1 MHPDLSQTDQVTVA
15 SSLSKYRMA
24 FCPACRSFQ
33 SQNLDKA
40 FRLHSCVPGP
50 IAVSNPSVVP
60 PPSLVCP
67 AIDVIPSSAPAA
79 SSEDFVID
87 PEAPSRV
94 EPAPAP
100 EHLELPVPN
109 EPLLEANEPLPD
121 DYLTLDKAF
130 CTKLTWS
137 DIPSEMSAPFIDF
150 CKNILVAYKIA
161 SSGNDLPQMTRQLSH
176 FLLVPQLLLA
186 RPRGGPTAISHLR
199 RQIDFA
205 ASKYSEQEAY
215 CSATLNSIQQRT
227 LKANLKEPSL
237 MSSQDRDTQHRIS
250 NARKFMRLGLLGRAA
265 RALLKSKP
273 PLVDQYAIDQL
284 RLLHPPAASLI
295 LPPVPHPLFNKVDK
309 DKLARIIKSR
319 LANGSAAGPS
329 GWTGELLAVL
339 IDSNDCLTGLSYII
353 QDIANN
359 RLEPHARDLLTQSKL
374 FAIPKSET
382 DPTPRPLAI
391 AEPLLKLANL
401 YQLEGLSEP
410 LSALLGPLQEA
421 VCSPSGCEKAI
432 HVLNAA
438 LEARSSAVESLPVV
452 LLADASNAFQ
462 TVPRVEVL
470 SQLFLNSDLSALHG
484 IASFMY
490 GSPSSLVT
498 LLADNS
504 IERISSE
511 EGVKQGCNLGTILY
525 CIAMQPTFTSAIK
538 DLDVAAK
545 AYADDFSAVGSPV
558 NIAEVINR
566 LANSNYGLNRS
577 KTKVLWPH
585 FVDPPAD
592 VVTLF
597 ADLGIQIIRNG
608 APLLGGYITI
618 PGAVQNQAAIDHLRT
633 VVTKHDSMIAA
644 ISHPCMRKQDALL
657 LLRYCTV
664 PALAFQARITPLEIG
679 AGPFA
684 DFDEKIQECVLKK
697 LLFLEGESLPS
708 LKANIDHFHSASFES
723 ILTQIALPLRLGGL
737 GIRSLV
743 ASHSQAYWASMAAA
757 SNEVDACFEVPQAL
771 ADSTVQR
778 NRAVTLQSLLAL
790 GVPAKAAAS
799 LADEPTDVF
808 LPSSTST
815 SVSEF
820 YKSAL
825 SVKSFRLQKILSS
838 AAEDH
843 KLATLLNSF
852 APAEVR
858 RMESLASLG
867 ASAWLTAV
875 PHPDWPSLSIPD
887 DVFRRALRLRLHL
900 PVDSAQFDKCFHC
913 NTSISSPSA
922 DLFHFLS
929 CPKRRQ
935 AIIHRHD
942 LIVKS
947 ITAAANRAGAPSG
960 NEPTSHRLNSNVIR
974 VRPDNYSHFPNGSY
988 VLCDV
993 SVIHAGSPS
1002 FRSSSVLGS
1011 LRKRAAAKIKKYST
1025 YAAQVRASFTPL
1037 VIEVF
1042 GALHPDFY
1050 EHLKKIR
1057 DAALRNT
1064 VCRSQDKAAYLA
1076 RLVQVLSI
1084 KLQIGNSWIIDEFV
1098 RK

>member
-1 MHPDLSQTDQVTVA
+1 MHPCVPATVSNVTAATPVSA
-15 SSLSKYRMA
+15 SSSA
-24 FCPACRSFQ
+24 IPADIHVDV
-33 SQNLDKA
+33 LE
-40 FRLHSCVPGP
+40 VP
-50 IAVSNPSVVP
+50 S
-60 PPSLVCP
+60 P
-67 AIDVIPSSAPAA
+67 A
-79 SSEDFVID
+79 
-87 PEAPSRV
+87 
-94 EPAPAP
+94 EPN
-100 EHLELPVPN
+100 PVPELLEVQVPS
-109 EPLLEANEPLPD
+109 EPLPEANEPLPD

-150 CKNILVAYKIA
+150 CKNILLAYKLA
-161 SSGNDLPQMTRQLSH
+161 SSSNNLPQMTRQLSH
-176 FLLVPQLLLA
+176 FLLVPQLLLG
-186 RPRGGPTAISHLR
+186 RPRGGPAAISHLR

-215 CSATLNSIQQRT
+215 CSATLNAIQQRT
-227 LKANLKEPSL
+227 LKTNLNDPTVV
-237 MSSQDRDTQHRIS
+237 SQDRDTQRRIS
-250 NARKFMRLGLLGRAA
+250 NAKKFMRLGLLGRAA
-265 RALLKSKP
+265 KALLKPKP
-273 PLVDQYAIDQL
+273 VLVDQYAIDQL
-284 RLLHPPAASLI
+284 RLLHPPASSPS
-295 LPPVPHPLFNKVDK
+295 LPPVPCPLFNKVDK

-319 LANGSAAGPS
+319 LANGSTAGPS

-374 FAIPKSET
+374 FAIPKSES

-421 VCSPSGCEKAI
+421 VCSPSGCERVI

-438 LEARSSAVESLPVV
+438 LEARSTSVDSLPVV

-462 TVPRVEVL
+462 RVPRVEVL

-484 IASFMY
+484 IASFTY
-490 GSPSSLVT
+490 GSPSSLVS

-525 CIAMQPTFTSAIK
+525 CIAMQPTFINAIK
-538 DLDVAAK
+538 DLDVTAK

-558 NIAEVINR
+558 HIAEVINR

-577 KTKVLWPH
+577 KSKVLWPH
-585 FVDPPAD
+585 SVDPPAD
-592 VVTLF
+592 VAKLF
-597 ADLGIQIIRNG
+597 DDLGIQIIRNG
-608 APLLGGYITI
+608 APLLGGFITV
-618 PGAVQNQAAIDHLRT
+618 PGAVQNQAAIDHLRS

-644 ISHPCMRKQDALL
+644 LSHPSMRKQDALL

-679 AGPFA
+679 SAPFA
-684 DFDEKIQECVLKK
+684 EFDEKIQECVLNK
-697 LLFLEGESLPS
+697 LLFLEGETVSS
-708 LKANIDHFHSASFES
+708 LKANIEHFQSAPFES
-723 ILTQIALPLRLGGL
+723 VLTQMALPLRLGGL

-743 ASHSQAYWASMAAA
+743 TSHSQAFWASSAAA
-757 SNEVDACFEVPQAL
+757 SNEVDACFALPQAL
-771 ADSTVQR
+771 AESAVQR
-778 NRAVTLQSLLAL
+778 NRAAALQSLLAL
-790 GVPAKAAAS
+790 GIPAKTTAS
-799 LADEPTDVF
+799 LADEPADAF
-808 LPSSTST
+808 IPSCPSI

-825 SVKSFRLQKILSS
+825 SLKSFRLQKILTS

-843 KLATLLNSF
+843 KLVALLNSF
-852 APAEVR
+852 APPDVR

-900 PVDSAQFDKCFHC
+900 PVDSAPFDKCFHC
-913 NTSISSPSA
+913 NALISTDP
-922 DLFHFLS
+922 FHFLS
-929 CPKRRQ
+929 CLNTRRQ
-935 AIIHRHD
+935 AVTHRHD

-960 NEPTSHRLNSNVIR
+960 NEPTSHRLNPNVAR
-974 VRPDNYSHFPNGSY
+974 VRPDNYFHFPNGSY
-988 VLCDV
+988 VLGDV
-993 SVIHAGSPS
+993 SVVHAGSSS
-1002 FRSSSVLGS
+1002 FRNKSVLTS
-1011 LRKRAAAKIKKYST
+1011 LKVRAAAKKKKYSP

-1037 VIEVF
+1037 VIEAF

-1057 DAALRNT
+1057 DTALRNT
-1064 VCRSQDKAAYLA
+1064 VCRPQDKAAYLA

-1084 KLQIGNSWIIDEFV
+1084 KLQTGNSWIIDEFV